1 MLSRKQCLSF
11 GVIGIMKGNPHR
23 SHLFLERIRN
33 WIRIAIEIY
42 VEGVYQTAA
51 RSWDIKLR
59 ISRFDLSSPLYIFVP
74 ILRPSGRT
82 HVQYVIDLLAWDTT
96 GRK

>member
-59 ISRFDLSSPLYIFVP
+59 ISQVRPFVP
-74 ILRPSGRT
+74 AL
-82 HVQYVIDLLAWDTT
+82 YLCADLKALW
-96 GRK
+96 